1 MAAWN
6 IPDVFPWLVQNGFF
20 LSLCWRWIF
29 PTQRLNPGL
38 LHCNQILTVWATRKA
53 LNLVYV
59 LARLHAC
66 VRMVFVAAHGLS
78 SCGQQ
83 GLRLRVWAAYCSGF
97 SSCGAWA
104 LGAQASVV
112 VAHGLS
118 CCTACGIF
126 LDQEQNL
133 CPLHCR
139 GILYHWATGKPVIA
153 VYLMQ
158 SKNTLVCSF
167 SWYSNSLNLWFIY
180 CFLILNLCFNWRIL
194 LYRIVLVS
202 A

>member
-1 MAAWN
+1 MANHLTAARYIVSRPFVTLNLSSGYISVYALSDMAAWN

-139 GILYHWATGKPVIA
+139 GILYHWATREACDCCI
-153 VYLMQ
+153 
-158 SKNTLVCSF
+158 
-167 SWYSNSLNLWFIY
+167 
-180 CFLILNLCFNWRIL
+180 FNAI
-194 LYRIVLVS
+194 
-202 A
+202 